1 MIGDIAYCTLQ
12 WSHSILEEVNF
23 LSPWQACERAVDQH
37 ISVCGFDVCS
47 QLLDGS
53 KCHYDHIAFP
63 AVLPGRHVSFS
74 NHIELLLESEE
85 GKISEVVLTHN
96 QLESWYDKP
105 WSLRPDCKAV
115 VEPLSSLAVLIPTC
129 YEAVSHSPFVTTS
142 SSAHEESSPHV
153 GRGVPP
159 SATATLPVH
168 LDHAIYDMNNVWLM
182 QLRIDWREH
191 ATVEHTDE
199 GRILYVKTWYIHH
212 HEARRCAQPRI
223 VKLDYMDHLW
233 LDDIREAWND
243 RLRAGEIMHIT
254 SVMPTPPQPDDQTF
268 MPHLII
274 SQGSV
279 PERVGT
285 IMTAR
290 FIEEHRTQLLQ
301 EAISTPSWMCGSR
314 AVDLL
319 QIAHLVHGRQWIAR
333 SGILMFSVDELEPIA
348 DGLSINVDI
357 RVPPP
362 DDDDV
367 TSLAAWTR
375 RNYPPDQP
383 LFELPRAVQQHP
395 PDDVI
400 PQEEGSPR
408 SSSDDDEQRGQDWR
422 FTHVYR
428 TRRRVYHGHLPWD
441 DAFTFHHRV
450 AQMTNVA
457 EDDIVYC
464 HHVEHRPHDLKAAHT
479 EALLLHSAGDL
490 PLGSFHRLVLVDL
503 EFHEQAPATDASTS
517 RRCISLPH
525 QVHRR
530 TILRLLGID
539 IFCARMRARCLMWKN
554 HELIELQRPG
564 TFFLEHGDYLRIA
577 IPPSDRQQ
585 LSVSTRT
592 CVSTSKLSRS
602 QRQSRRHRQTR
613 SPMHEEG
620 TTDVDNYERG
630 LYPHRTEVH
639 ESDDQMNLMQS
650 VLWSHIHLP
659 VAPANL
665 LASEAAQACT
675 WTCRSRVHTMND
687 ENTAHHADE
696 PPLAHHSEV
705 SSHISSPQL
714 NAQSTFIQDLHAA
727 ILGGKRV
734 MLDEKAN
741 FYVDVWFS
749 DHLRRPHSG
758 MGRLALLSADFS
770 TWKAALVT
778 TWSDHIDP
786 LCEITCH
793 LVLPPPEGSDPEA
806 AATVLLVQNEQPDQ
820 STVLVTCHANAV
832 TRPSALL
839 MCFTISH
846 RDPHSG
852 LSALIDVENAC
863 SSSTDGAHCHT
874 WWGDTDI
881 SHMPFVALKH
891 AVVLQFYRTSLAPAV
906 QNHPQEREEL
916 DDEIAWIQHRPLLK
930 RQILLEDCIARPSPP
945 VWVTVDC
952 QHILFLR
959 NQLHQMTKLVPVI
972 PHSQVEWHPN
982 TARELQEMTTWTT
995 ERPLGYTFYTDGSA
1009 TRDRLKG
1016 AGAVVLIVTT
1026 DQGPRWGGYATAKCL
1041 GDVSAPRAE
1050 ASALMLAIRWSLQ
1063 LLLQLP
1069 TKHTWIEFAF
1079 DCQQVAS
1086 VAQGKQGSHMNL
1098 DLLTPIRALLH
1109 WIELHI
1115 CESIRWT
1122 HLASHRGHPWNEAA
1136 DTLCKIAAAKGAT
1149 FADLHL
1155 FQQCCTFDGIDL
1167 YSIQWLWLLEQ
1178 SIRGHADAPPL
1189 VGHHWRFN
1197 IAQPLRQLPT
1207 ADGHPAMLRQEV
1219 QPDGPREVAHIRLQL
1234 GTANVLTLYPGQ
1246 EFASHYMSAR
1256 AESLAQQFLNQD
1268 LQIIGLQETR
1278 SRLEGHT
1285 MLAQFHVLSAPATSR
1300 GVGGVQLWINK
1311 KLRDKNMTVDVASH
1325 HLHILH
1331 ASSRRLVV
1339 RLVCNGLRLIF
1350 LVLHAPVE
1358 DNDTTL
1364 TNFWKTT
1371 SSTIPQQY
1379 REWKTFVLIDA
1390 NSRLGSVCSEAVGD
1404 YQATVENDKGSHFH
1418 QWLIE
1423 RQLFL
1428 PQTFL
1433 EYHCGEGNTWVHATG
1448 ARARLDYIACPQE
1461 LRGEAVSTWID
1472 EKIDLSLQKEDHFC
1486 VRAVAPISFYTTAA
1500 TRKKPRILPWTPAE
1514 LPQWK
1519 TDVHTHAATLQ
1530 HQLRQCQ
1537 VPRKVLRKTH
1547 LTEDTVKLIEAK
1559 RHHWHCLNRVRRHRR
1574 FAMLRQIFDSWRHD
1588 RRCSQNFQPWLRQ
1601 CDREEAQHLA
1611 HFRDLAPRVVTA
1623 VRQDDIDFYEGLAAN
1638 AGRESLRGSRQ
1649 LWSAIQPMLPRWR
1662 ARQRSS
1668 LRSVGPSVED
1678 KINHYNLLEAG
1689 EPVAYP
1695 ELLQRCWQAQ
1705 QQAMSD
1711 AHIEMSVQDLP
1722 TRNNIENLCARLKI
1736 SKAPGLDM
1744 VLPSTLRTLGIPIAE
1759 DLTKLFVKIW
1769 NTSAE
1774 PVQFKGG
1781 LVHTIGKKQKS
1792 NKIQDMRGIT
1802 LLDSMAKL
1810 SHALLRQQY
1819 IKQLAVHRAPLQLGG
1834 FAQQSTL
1841 FATQYLRACTQHA
1854 SRKHLSTCMLFLDI
1868 KSAFHSMMRQMVF
1881 DPTMSIPPRLMQVLE
1896 HTGCDLSVIQRRC
1909 QQAETVP
1916 DLPQATARLLSDA
1929 HKHTW
1934 YVVAS
1939 CDMVQQTHR
1948 GSRPGS
1954 PLADAAYNGLMTA
1967 LIAELQTLL
1976 ADQPQIQ
1983 AAYQVLEMTYPIV
1996 AWIDDLAVPIITI
2009 KASQLVQ
2016 VANEI
2021 LQKISDICRSFGL
2034 VLNLQPKKTEAV
2046 VAFRGDDAA
2055 AQRRRW
2061 FGEHQGVLHQVDG
2074 NPILRCVPS
2083 YEHLGTMYTADGA
2096 IASELQH
2103 RMNKAK
2109 NAHHQVR
2116 KPILANKHI
2125 PSHIRLKLLEG
2136 LILPVMFHGS
2146 GNWPLLSQRQL
2157 TRLHGVYMKWIR
2169 AIVGNGCWTTDM
2181 MSDQQVLLLWR
2192 LPSIPLRLAKMRLLF
2207 AFHFIQACPA
2217 AIVEAVTASAEH
2229 SASWIPAL
2237 RQALQWMRTM
2247 APELIAW
2254 DPSHAPLSA
2263 IMDWL
2268 HAHRDDGPRLVRR
2281 LFHRA
2286 LSQGY
2291 VVGKAVQHH
2300 WRLRACFLGVERIPR
2315 RHPPVADVILQH
2327 FECRLCMKTFGTLH
2341 QLQVHQWLAHEQVS
2355 DERSFMHNTTCDAC
2369 HVCFWS
2375 SQRLQQHLRYSRLHE
2390 GGCYERLTWRCS
2402 PTRFVPDVERTDS
2415 SLWFHRQPAMQ
2426 VATVPS
2432 QAETQLDSRAAAD
2445 YVWNQRWQEEGLPSS
2460 LDEVWAEE
2468 LTCCF
2473 DETLRRWQPTK
2484 PDDVDPM
2491 LFQLMELAAR
2501 VHSQFPHAPLG
2512 EWALCIW
2519 IMDGLKRSRFLDI
2532 PGTYFISI
2540 DTALRTVLFE
2550 SHIGQLLCWRR
2561 RMDEAH
2567 QPNAKQRAAVQ
2578 GHRQDLEPI
2587 MDPCALQLQLIAP
2600 VFDEDVC
2607 FPSSLKVPLIL
2618 WEGVPTILIF
2628 HLFSGRR
2635 RVGDCHWWLEQLGA
2649 RLLPE
2654 YAIKMISIDTAI
2666 DRIHGDLSTG
2676 QNLTK
2681 ILQLARGGAVAASM
2695 TGPPCETFSAAR
2707 NIQLPD
2713 SVGPRPLRTRAPWC
2727 LPTSSDRE
2735 LRQTATGT
2743 ELLMNSLQVE
2753 VATVGAGG
2761 GSLMEHPAEPN
2772 GEEKVSVWT
2781 LRCQTEWCMNLRG
2794 ACKHRV
2800 DQWLYGASGVKPTNL
2815 RALNL
2820 GPPEVVGR
2828 ALAHGAEPWRIKPTQ
2843 GLKGKGKD
2851 GEFRTAQA
2859 KEYPSALCRSLIVAI
2874 LKGLRYRLHNEG
2886 SRAPFSP
2893 SKELVQWLYHMHEQS
2908 EVLALRSYLPDYQ
2921 GA

>member
-1 MIGDIAYCTLQ
+1 
-12 WSHSILEEVNF
+12 
-23 LSPWQACERAVDQH
+23 
-37 ISVCGFDVCS
+37 
-47 QLLDGS
+47 
-53 KCHYDHIAFP
+53 
-63 AVLPGRHVSFS
+63 VLPGRHVSFS

-832 TRPSALL
+832 TRPPALL

-852 LSALIDVENAC
+852 LSALIDVENAR

-972 PHSQVEWHPN
+972 AHSQVEWHPN

-1026 DQGPRWGGYATAKCL
+1026 DQGPRWGGYATAK
-1041 GDVSAPRAE
+1041 
-1050 ASALMLAIRWSLQ
+1050 
-1063 LLLQLP
+1063 
-1069 TKHTWIEFAF
+1069 
-1079 DCQQVAS
+1079 
-1086 VAQGKQGSHMNL
+1086 
-1098 DLLTPIRALLH
+1098 
-1109 WIELHI
+1109 
-1115 CESIRWT
+1115 
-1122 HLASHRGHPWNEAA
+1122 
-1136 DTLCKIAAAKGAT
+1136 
-1149 FADLHL
+1149 
-1155 FQQCCTFDGIDL
+1155 
-1167 YSIQWLWLLEQ
+1167 
-1178 SIRGHADAPPL
+1178 
-1189 VGHHWRFN
+1189 
-1197 IAQPLRQLPT
+1197 
-1207 ADGHPAMLRQEV
+1207 
-1219 QPDGPREVAHIRLQL
+1219 
-1234 GTANVLTLYPGQ
+1234 
-1246 EFASHYMSAR
+1246 
-1256 AESLAQQFLNQD
+1256 
-1268 LQIIGLQETR
+1268 
-1278 SRLEGHT
+1278 
-1285 MLAQFHVLSAPATSR
+1285 
-1300 GVGGVQLWINK
+1300 
-1311 KLRDKNMTVDVASH
+1311 
-1325 HLHILH
+1325 
-1331 ASSRRLVV
+1331 
-1339 RLVCNGLRLIF
+1339 
-1350 LVLHAPVE
+1350 
-1358 DNDTTL
+1358 
-1364 TNFWKTT
+1364 
-1371 SSTIPQQY
+1371 
-1379 REWKTFVLIDA
+1379 
-1390 NSRLGSVCSEAVGD
+1390 
-1404 YQATVENDKGSHFH
+1404 
-1418 QWLIE
+1418 
-1423 RQLFL
+1423 
-1428 PQTFL
+1428 
-1433 EYHCGEGNTWVHATG
+1433 
-1448 ARARLDYIACPQE
+1448 
-1461 LRGEAVSTWID
+1461 
-1472 EKIDLSLQKEDHFC
+1472 
-1486 VRAVAPISFYTTAA
+1486 
-1500 TRKKPRILPWTPAE
+1500 
-1514 LPQWK
+1514 
-1519 TDVHTHAATLQ
+1519 
-1530 HQLRQCQ
+1530 
-1537 VPRKVLRKTH
+1537 
-1547 LTEDTVKLIEAK
+1547 
-1559 RHHWHCLNRVRRHRR
+1559 
-1574 FAMLRQIFDSWRHD
+1574 
-1588 RRCSQNFQPWLRQ
+1588 
-1601 CDREEAQHLA
+1601 
-1611 HFRDLAPRVVTA
+1611 
-1623 VRQDDIDFYEGLAAN
+1623 
-1638 AGRESLRGSRQ
+1638 
-1649 LWSAIQPMLPRWR
+1649 
-1662 ARQRSS
+1662 
-1668 LRSVGPSVED
+1668 
-1678 KINHYNLLEAG
+1678 
-1689 EPVAYP
+1689 
-1695 ELLQRCWQAQ
+1695 
-1705 QQAMSD
+1705 
-1711 AHIEMSVQDLP
+1711 
-1722 TRNNIENLCARLKI
+1722 
-1736 SKAPGLDM
+1736 
-1744 VLPSTLRTLGIPIAE
+1744 
-1759 DLTKLFVKIW
+1759 
-1769 NTSAE
+1769 
-1774 PVQFKGG
+1774 
-1781 LVHTIGKKQKS
+1781 
-1792 NKIQDMRGIT
+1792 
-1802 LLDSMAKL
+1802 
-1810 SHALLRQQY
+1810 
-1819 IKQLAVHRAPLQLGG
+1819 
-1834 FAQQSTL
+1834 
-1841 FATQYLRACTQHA
+1841 
-1854 SRKHLSTCMLFLDI
+1854 
-1868 KSAFHSMMRQMVF
+1868 
-1881 DPTMSIPPRLMQVLE
+1881 
-1896 HTGCDLSVIQRRC
+1896 
-1909 QQAETVP
+1909 
-1916 DLPQATARLLSDA
+1916 
-1929 HKHTW
+1929 
-1934 YVVAS
+1934 
-1939 CDMVQQTHR
+1939 
-1948 GSRPGS
+1948 
-1954 PLADAAYNGLMTA
+1954 
-1967 LIAELQTLL
+1967 
-1976 ADQPQIQ
+1976 
-1983 AAYQVLEMTYPIV
+1983 
-1996 AWIDDLAVPIITI
+1996 
-2009 KASQLVQ
+2009 
-2016 VANEI
+2016 
-2021 LQKISDICRSFGL
+2021 
-2034 VLNLQPKKTEAV
+2034 
-2046 VAFRGDDAA
+2046 
-2055 AQRRRW
+2055 
-2061 FGEHQGVLHQVDG
+2061 
-2074 NPILRCVPS
+2074 
-2083 YEHLGTMYTADGA
+2083 
-2096 IASELQH
+2096 
-2103 RMNKAK
+2103 
-2109 NAHHQVR
+2109 
-2116 KPILANKHI
+2116 
-2125 PSHIRLKLLEG
+2125 
-2136 LILPVMFHGS
+2136 
-2146 GNWPLLSQRQL
+2146 
-2157 TRLHGVYMKWIR
+2157 
-2169 AIVGNGCWTTDM
+2169 
-2181 MSDQQVLLLWR
+2181 
-2192 LPSIPLRLAKMRLLF
+2192 
-2207 AFHFIQACPA
+2207 
-2217 AIVEAVTASAEH
+2217 
-2229 SASWIPAL
+2229 
-2237 RQALQWMRTM
+2237 
-2247 APELIAW
+2247 
-2254 DPSHAPLSA
+2254 
-2263 IMDWL
+2263 
-2268 HAHRDDGPRLVRR
+2268 
-2281 LFHRA
+2281 
-2286 LSQGY
+2286 
-2291 VVGKAVQHH
+2291 
-2300 WRLRACFLGVERIPR
+2300 
-2315 RHPPVADVILQH
+2315 
-2327 FECRLCMKTFGTLH
+2327 
-2341 QLQVHQWLAHEQVS
+2341 
-2355 DERSFMHNTTCDAC
+2355 
-2369 HVCFWS
+2369 
-2375 SQRLQQHLRYSRLHE
+2375 
-2390 GGCYERLTWRCS
+2390 
-2402 PTRFVPDVERTDS
+2402 
-2415 SLWFHRQPAMQ
+2415 
-2426 VATVPS
+2426 
-2432 QAETQLDSRAAAD
+2432 
-2445 YVWNQRWQEEGLPSS
+2445 
-2460 LDEVWAEE
+2460 
-2468 LTCCF
+2468 
-2473 DETLRRWQPTK
+2473 
-2484 PDDVDPM
+2484 
-2491 LFQLMELAAR
+2491 
-2501 VHSQFPHAPLG
+2501 
-2512 EWALCIW
+2512 
-2519 IMDGLKRSRFLDI
+2519 
-2532 PGTYFISI
+2532 
-2540 DTALRTVLFE
+2540 
-2550 SHIGQLLCWRR
+2550 
-2561 RMDEAH
+2561 
-2567 QPNAKQRAAVQ
+2567 
-2578 GHRQDLEPI
+2578 
-2587 MDPCALQLQLIAP
+2587 
-2600 VFDEDVC
+2600 
-2607 FPSSLKVPLIL
+2607 
-2618 WEGVPTILIF
+2618 
-2628 HLFSGRR
+2628 
-2635 RVGDCHWWLEQLGA
+2635 
-2649 RLLPE
+2649 
-2654 YAIKMISIDTAI
+2654 
-2666 DRIHGDLSTG
+2666 
-2676 QNLTK
+2676 
-2681 ILQLARGGAVAASM
+2681 
-2695 TGPPCETFSAAR
+2695 
-2707 NIQLPD
+2707 
-2713 SVGPRPLRTRAPWC
+2713 
-2727 LPTSSDRE
+2727 
-2735 LRQTATGT
+2735 
-2743 ELLMNSLQVE
+2743 
-2753 VATVGAGG
+2753 
-2761 GSLMEHPAEPN
+2761 
-2772 GEEKVSVWT
+2772 
-2781 LRCQTEWCMNLRG
+2781 
-2794 ACKHRV
+2794 
-2800 DQWLYGASGVKPTNL
+2800 
-2815 RALNL
+2815 
-2820 GPPEVVGR
+2820 
-2828 ALAHGAEPWRIKPTQ
+2828 
-2843 GLKGKGKD
+2843 
-2851 GEFRTAQA
+2851 
-2859 KEYPSALCRSLIVAI
+2859 
-2874 LKGLRYRLHNEG
+2874 
-2886 SRAPFSP
+2886 
-2893 SKELVQWLYHMHEQS
+2893 
-2908 EVLALRSYLPDYQ
+2908 
-2921 GA
+2921 